1 MLPASIQSE
10 ISLSMKAAIL
20 TIGDEILMGQIT
32 DTNSVYIAR
41 HLSESGIETCRMQS
55 VPDQSDAIRQA
66 LDGLLAEADLLFIT
80 GGLGPTKDD
89 ITKKILCDYFDDE
102 LVFDDQTFLHLE
114 SLLANRQAPMNRLNR
129 DQALLPRKAEILP
142 NRKGTAAGMW
152 FSRNGKQAVSLPG
165 VPFEME
171 CLMEEEVMPRLHRR
185 FPQIAMAY
193 RMFIVYN
200 VAESALAEGLEAF
213 ENQLPEKMGLAYLP
227 SPGYVKLRL
236 TAKAAALPALEA
248 QAGRL
253 ESCLQSNQYQ
263 YIIPGGPQ
271 SDSLAAHIGSL
282 LRGQGRSLSTAESCT
297 GGYLAHLITAV
308 PGSSD
313 YYKGSVIAY
322 SNEIKESILDVQPDT
337 LRQQGAVSEETVIE
351 MAQSAR
357 RKFGTDYAIATSG
370 IAGPGG
376 GTPQKPVGTVWIAVS
391 TPRTCLTKLCLFSSD
406 RERNIERASIQAL
419 GLLLAALT
427 AEAEA
432 NNNN

>member
-1 MLPASIQSE
+1 
-10 ISLSMKAAIL
+10 MKAAIL

-32 DTNSVYIAR
+32 DTNSIYIAR
-41 HLSESGIETCRMQS
+41 LLSESGIETCRMQS
-55 VPDQSDAIRQA
+55 VPDQGDAIRQA
-66 LDGLLAEADLLFIT
+66 LDNLLSEADLLFIT

-89 ITKKILCDYFDDE
+89 ITKKVLCDYFDDE
-102 LVFDDQTFLHLE
+102 LVFDDQTYRHIE
-114 SLLANRQAPMNRLNR
+114 SLLAHRQAPMNRLNR

-152 FSRNGKQAVSLPG
+152 FSQNGKQAISLPG

-171 CLMEEEVMPRLHRR
+171 CLMDEEVMPRLHQR

-200 VAESALAEGLEAF
+200 VAESALAEKLEAF

-236 TAKAAALPALEA
+236 TAKAAALPALET

-253 ESCLQSNQYQ
+253 EGRLQSNRYQ

-271 SDSLAAHIGSL
+271 SDNLAAHIGSL
-282 LRGQGRSLSTAESCT
+282 LRRQGRSLSTAESCT

-322 SNEIKESILDVQPDT
+322 SNEIKESILDVQSDT

-351 MAQSAR
+351 MAQSVR
-357 RKFGTDYAIATSG
+357 RKFGTDYAISTSG

-376 GTPQKPVGTVWIAVS
+376 GTPQKPVGTVWIAVA
-391 TPRTCLTKLCLFSSD
+391 TPRTCLTKLCRFSSD

-419 GLLLAALT
+419 GLLLTALT
-427 AEAEA
+427 TEAEA

>member
-1 MLPASIQSE
+1 
-10 ISLSMKAAIL
+10 MKAAIL

-32 DTNSVYIAR
+32 DTNSIYIAR
-41 HLSESGIETCRMQS
+41 LLSESGIETCRMQS
-55 VPDQSDAIRQA
+55 VPDQGDAIRQA
-66 LDGLLAEADLLFIT
+66 LDNLLSEADLLFIT

-89 ITKKILCDYFDDE
+89 ITKKVLCDYFDDE
-102 LVFDDQTFLHLE
+102 LVFDDQTYRHIE
-114 SLLANRQAPMNRLNR
+114 SLLAHRQAPMNRLNR

-152 FSRNGKQAVSLPG
+152 FSQNGKQAISLPG

-171 CLMEEEVMPRLHRR
+171 CLMDEEVMPRLHQR

-200 VAESALAEGLEAF
+200 VAESALAEKLEAF

-236 TAKAAALPALEA
+236 TAKAAALPALET

-253 ESCLQSNQYQ
+253 EGRLQSNRYQ

-271 SDSLAAHIGSL
+271 SDNLAAHIGSL
-282 LRGQGRSLSTAESCT
+282 LRRQGRSLSTAESCT

-322 SNEIKESILDVQPDT
+322 SNEIKESILDVQSDT

-351 MAQSAR
+351 MAQSVR
-357 RKFGTDYAIATSG
+357 RKFGTDYAISTSG
-370 IAGPGG
+370 IAGPSG
-376 GTPQKPVGTVWIAVS
+376 GTPQKPVGTVWIAVA
-391 TPRTCLTKLCLFSSD
+391 TPRTCLTKLCRFSSD

-419 GLLLAALT
+419 GLLLTALT
-427 AEAEA
+427 TEAEA

>member
-1 MLPASIQSE
+1 
-10 ISLSMKAAIL
+10 MKAAIL

-41 HLSESGIETCRMQS
+41 LLSESGIETCRMQS
-55 VPDQSDAIRQA
+55 VPDQGDAIRHA
-66 LDGLLAEADLLFIT
+66 LDNLLSEADLLFIT

-89 ITKKILCDYFDDE
+89 ITKKVLCDYFDDE
-102 LVFDDQTFLHLE
+102 LVFDDQTYRHIE
-114 SLLANRQAPMNRLNR
+114 SLLTHRQAPMNRLNR

-152 FSRNGKQAVSLPG
+152 FSQNGKQAVSLPG

-171 CLMEEEVMPRLHRR
+171 CLMDEEVMPRLHRR
-185 FPQIAMAY
+185 FPQIAMDY

-200 VAESALAEGLEAF
+200 VAESALAEKLEAF

-236 TAKAAALPALEA
+236 TAKAAALPALET

-253 ESCLQSNQYQ
+253 EGRLQSNRYQ

-271 SDSLAAHIGSL
+271 SDNLAAHIGSL
-282 LRGQGRSLSTAESCT
+282 LRRQGRSLSTAESCT

-322 SNEIKESILDVQPDT
+322 SNEIKESILDVQSDT

-351 MAQSAR
+351 MAQSVR
-357 RKFGTDYAIATSG
+357 RKFGTDYAISTSG

-376 GTPQKPVGTVWIAVS
+376 GTPQKPVGTVWIAVA
-391 TPRTCLTKLCLFSSD
+391 TPRTCLTKLCRFSSD

-419 GLLLAALT
+419 GLLLTALT
-427 AEAEA
+427 TEAEA

>member
-1 MLPASIQSE
+1 
-10 ISLSMKAAIL
+10 MKAAIL

-41 HLSESGIETCRMQS
+41 LLSESGIETCRMQS
-55 VPDQSDAIRQA
+55 VPDQGDAIRQA
-66 LDGLLAEADLLFIT
+66 LDNLLSEADLLFIT

-89 ITKKILCDYFDDE
+89 ITKKVLCDYFDDE
-102 LVFDDQTFLHLE
+102 LVFDDQTYRHIE
-114 SLLANRQAPMNRLNR
+114 SLLAHRQAPMNQLNR

-152 FSRNGKQAVSLPG
+152 FSQNGKQAVSLPG

-171 CLMEEEVMPRLHRR
+171 CLMDEEVMPRLHRR
-185 FPQIAMAY
+185 FPQIAMDY

-200 VAESALAEGLEAF
+200 VAESALAEKLEAF

-236 TAKAAALPALEA
+236 TAKAAALPALET

-253 ESCLQSNQYQ
+253 E
-263 YIIPGGPQ
+263 
-271 SDSLAAHIGSL
+271 
-282 LRGQGRSLSTAESCT
+282 TAESCT

-322 SNEIKESILDVQPDT
+322 SNEIKESILDVQSDT

-351 MAQSAR
+351 MAQSVR
-357 RKFGTDYAIATSG
+357 RKFGTDYAISTSG
-370 IAGPGG
+370 IAGPSG
-376 GTPQKPVGTVWIAVS
+376 GTPQKPVGTVWIAVA
-391 TPRTCLTKLCLFSSD
+391 TPRTCLTKLCRFSSD

-419 GLLLAALT
+419 GLLLTALT
-427 AEAEA
+427 TEAEA

>member
-1 MLPASIQSE
+1 
-10 ISLSMKAAIL
+10 MKAAIL

-41 HLSESGIETCRMQS
+41 LLSESGIETCRMQS
-55 VPDQSDAIRQA
+55 VPDQSDAIRHA
-66 LDGLLAEADLLFIT
+66 LDNLLSEADLLFIT

-89 ITKKILCDYFDDE
+89 ITKKVLCDYFDDE
-102 LVFDDQTFLHLE
+102 LVFDDQTYRHIE
-114 SLLANRQAPMNRLNR
+114 SLLTHRQAPMNRLNR

-152 FSRNGKQAVSLPG
+152 FSQNGKQAISLPG

-171 CLMEEEVMPRLHRR
+171 CLMDEEVMPRLHQR

-200 VAESALAEGLEAF
+200 VAESALAEKLEAF

-236 TAKAAALPALEA
+236 TAKAAALPALET

-253 ESCLQSNQYQ
+253 ESCLQSNRYQ

-282 LRGQGRSLSTAESCT
+282 LRRQGRSLSTAESCT

-322 SNEIKESILDVQPDT
+322 SNEIKESILDVQSDT

-351 MAQSAR
+351 MAQSVR
-357 RKFGTDYAIATSG
+357 RKFGTDYAISTSG

-376 GTPQKPVGTVWIAVS
+376 GTPQKPVGTVWIAVA
-391 TPRTCLTKLCLFSSD
+391 TPRTCLTKLCRFSSD

-419 GLLLAALT
+419 GLLLTALT
-427 AEAEA
+427 TEAEA

>member
-1 MLPASIQSE
+1 
-10 ISLSMKAAIL
+10 MKAAIL

-41 HLSESGIETCRMQS
+41 LLSESGIETCRMQS
-55 VPDQSDAIRQA
+55 VPDQGDAIRHA
-66 LDGLLAEADLLFIT
+66 LDNLLSEADLLFIT

-89 ITKKILCDYFDDE
+89 ITKKVLCDYFDDE
-102 LVFDDQTFLHLE
+102 LVFDDQTYRHIE
-114 SLLANRQAPMNRLNR
+114 SLLTHRQAPMNRLNR

-152 FSRNGKQAVSLPG
+152 FSQNGKQAVSLPG

-171 CLMEEEVMPRLHRR
+171 CLMDEEVMPRLHRR
-185 FPQIAMAY
+185 FPQIAMDY

-200 VAESALAEGLEAF
+200 VAESALAEKLDAF

-236 TAKAAALPALEA
+236 TAKAAALPALET

-253 ESCLQSNQYQ
+253 EGRLQSNRYQ

-271 SDSLAAHIGSL
+271 SDNLAAHIGSL
-282 LRGQGRSLSTAESCT
+282 LRRQGRSLSTAESCT

-322 SNEIKESILDVQPDT
+322 SNEIKESILDVQSDT

-351 MAQSAR
+351 MAQSVR
-357 RKFGTDYAIATSG
+357 RKFGTDYAISTSG

-376 GTPQKPVGTVWIAVS
+376 GTPQKPVGTVWIAVA
-391 TPRTCLTKLCLFSSD
+391 TPRTCLTKLCRFSSD

-419 GLLLAALT
+419 GLLLTALT
-427 AEAEA
+427 TEAEA

>member
-1 MLPASIQSE
+1 
-10 ISLSMKAAIL
+10 MKAAIL

-32 DTNSVYIAR
+32 DTNSIYIAR
-41 HLSESGIETCRMQS
+41 LLSESGIETCRMQS
-55 VPDQSDAIRQA
+55 VPDQGDAIRQA
-66 LDGLLAEADLLFIT
+66 LDNLLSEADLLFIT

-89 ITKKILCDYFDDE
+89 ITKKVLCDYFDDE
-102 LVFDDQTFLHLE
+102 LVFDDQTYRHIE

-152 FSRNGKQAVSLPG
+152 FSQNGKQAISLPG

-171 CLMEEEVMPRLHRR
+171 CLMDEEVMPRLHQR

-200 VAESALAEGLEAF
+200 VAESALAEKLEAF

-236 TAKAAALPALEA
+236 TAKAAALPALET

-253 ESCLQSNQYQ
+253 EGRLQSNRYQ

-271 SDSLAAHIGSL
+271 SDNLAAHIGSL
-282 LRGQGRSLSTAESCT
+282 LRRQGRSLSTAESCT

-322 SNEIKESILDVQPDT
+322 SNEIKESILDVQSDT

-351 MAQSAR
+351 MAQSVR
-357 RKFGTDYAIATSG
+357 RKFGTDYAISTSG

-376 GTPQKPVGTVWIAVS
+376 GTPQKPVGTVWIAVA
-391 TPRTCLTKLCLFSSD
+391 TPRTCLTKLCRFSSD

-419 GLLLAALT
+419 GLLLTALT
-427 AEAEA
+427 TEAEA

>member
-1 MLPASIQSE
+1 
-10 ISLSMKAAIL
+10 MKAAIL

-32 DTNSVYIAR
+32 DTNSIYIAR
-41 HLSESGIETCRMQS
+41 LLSESGIETCRMQS
-55 VPDQSDAIRQA
+55 VPDQGDAIRQA
-66 LDGLLAEADLLFIT
+66 LDNLLSEADLLFIT

-89 ITKKILCDYFDDE
+89 ITKKVLCDYFDDE
-102 LVFDDQTFLHLE
+102 LVFDDQTYRHIE
-114 SLLANRQAPMNRLNR
+114 SLLAHRQAPMNRLNR

-152 FSRNGKQAVSLPG
+152 FSQNGKQAISLPG

-171 CLMEEEVMPRLHRR
+171 CLMDEEVMPRLHQR

-200 VAESALAEGLEAF
+200 VAESALAEKLEAF

-253 ESCLQSNQYQ
+253 EGRLQSNRYQ

-271 SDSLAAHIGSL
+271 SDNLAAHIGSL
-282 LRGQGRSLSTAESCT
+282 LRRQGRSLSTAESCT

-322 SNEIKESILDVQPDT
+322 SNEIKESILDVQSDT

-351 MAQSAR
+351 MAQSVR
-357 RKFGTDYAIATSG
+357 RKFGTDYAISTSG

-376 GTPQKPVGTVWIAVS
+376 GTPQKPVGTVWIAVA
-391 TPRTCLTKLCLFSSD
+391 TPRTCLTKLCRFSSD

-419 GLLLAALT
+419 GLLLTALT
-427 AEAEA
+427 TEAEA

>member
-1 MLPASIQSE
+1 
-10 ISLSMKAAIL
+10 MKAAIL

-41 HLSESGIETCRMQS
+41 LLSESGIETCRMQS
-55 VPDQSDAIRQA
+55 VPDQGDAIRQA
-66 LDGLLAEADLLFIT
+66 LDNLLSEADLLFIT

-89 ITKKILCDYFDDE
+89 ITKKVLCDYFDDE
-102 LVFDDQTFLHLE
+102 LVFDDQTYRHIE
-114 SLLANRQAPMNRLNR
+114 SLLAHRQAPMNQLNR

-152 FSRNGKQAVSLPG
+152 FSQNGKQAVSLPG

-171 CLMEEEVMPRLHRR
+171 CLMDEEVMPRLHRR
-185 FPQIAMAY
+185 FPQIAMDY

-200 VAESALAEGLEAF
+200 VAESALAEKLEAF

-236 TAKAAALPALEA
+236 TAKAAALPALET

-253 ESCLQSNQYQ
+253 ESCLQSNRYQ

-282 LRGQGRSLSTAESCT
+282 LRRQGRSLSTAESCT

-322 SNEIKESILDVQPDT
+322 SNEIKESILDVQSDT

-351 MAQSAR
+351 MAQSVR
-357 RKFGTDYAIATSG
+357 RKFGTDYAISTSG
-370 IAGPGG
+370 IAGPSG
-376 GTPQKPVGTVWIAVS
+376 GTPQKPVGTVWIAVA
-391 TPRTCLTKLCLFSSD
+391 TPRTCLTKLCRFSSD

-419 GLLLAALT
+419 GLLLTALT
-427 AEAEA
+427 TEAEA

>member
-1 MLPASIQSE
+1 
-10 ISLSMKAAIL
+10 MKAAIL

-41 HLSESGIETCRMQS
+41 LLSESGIETCRMQS
-55 VPDQSDAIRQA
+55 VPDQGDAIRHA
-66 LDGLLAEADLLFIT
+66 LDNLLSEADLLFIT

-89 ITKKILCDYFDDE
+89 ITKKVLCDYFDDE
-102 LVFDDQTFLHLE
+102 LVFDDQTYRHIE
-114 SLLANRQAPMNRLNR
+114 SLLTHRQAPMNRLNR

-152 FSRNGKQAVSLPG
+152 FSQNGKQAISLPG

-171 CLMEEEVMPRLHRR
+171 CLMDEEVMPRLHQR

-200 VAESALAEGLEAF
+200 VAESALAEKLEAF

-236 TAKAAALPALEA
+236 TAKAAALPALET

-253 ESCLQSNQYQ
+253 ESCLQSNRYQ

-282 LRGQGRSLSTAESCT
+282 LRRQGRSLSTAESCT

-322 SNEIKESILDVQPDT
+322 SNEIKESILDVQSDT

-351 MAQSAR
+351 MAQSVR
-357 RKFGTDYAIATSG
+357 RKFGTDYAISTSG

-376 GTPQKPVGTVWIAVS
+376 GTPQKPVGTVWIAVA
-391 TPRTCLTKLCLFSSD
+391 TPRTCLTKLCRFSSD

-419 GLLLAALT
+419 GLLLTALT
-427 AEAEA
+427 TEAEA

>member
-1 MLPASIQSE
+1 
-10 ISLSMKAAIL
+10 MKAAIL

-32 DTNSVYIAR
+32 DTNSIYIAR
-41 HLSESGIETCRMQS
+41 LLSESGIETCRMQS
-55 VPDQSDAIRQA
+55 VPDQGDAIRQA
-66 LDGLLAEADLLFIT
+66 LDNLLSKADLLFIT

-89 ITKKILCDYFDDE
+89 ITKKVLCDYFDDE
-102 LVFDDQTFLHLE
+102 LVFDDQTYRHIE
-114 SLLANRQAPMNRLNR
+114 SLLAHRQAPMNRLNR

-152 FSRNGKQAVSLPG
+152 FSQNGKQAISLPG

-171 CLMEEEVMPRLHRR
+171 CLMDEEVMPRLHQR

-200 VAESALAEGLEAF
+200 VAESALAEKLEAF

-236 TAKAAALPALEA
+236 TAKAAALPALDT
-248 QAGRL
+248 QARRL

-271 SDSLAAHIGSL
+271 SDSLAAHIGNL
-282 LRGQGRSLSTAESCT
+282 LRRQGRSLSTAESCT

-322 SNEIKESILDVQPDT
+322 SNEIKESILDVQSDT

-351 MAQSAR
+351 MAQSVR
-357 RKFGTDYAIATSG
+357 RKFGTDYAISTSG

-376 GTPQKPVGTVWIAVS
+376 GTPQKPVGTVWIAVA
-391 TPRTCLTKLCLFSSD
+391 TPRTCLTKLCRFSSD

-419 GLLLAALT
+419 GLLLTALT
-427 AEAEA
+427 TEAEA

>member
-1 MLPASIQSE
+1 
-10 ISLSMKAAIL
+10 MKAAIL

-32 DTNSVYIAR
+32 DTNSIYIAR
-41 HLSESGIETCRMQS
+41 LLSESGIETCRMQS
-55 VPDQSDAIRQA
+55 VPDQGDAIRQA
-66 LDGLLAEADLLFIT
+66 LDNLLSEADLLFIT

-89 ITKKILCDYFDDE
+89 ITKKVLCDYFDDE
-102 LVFDDQTFLHLE
+102 LVFDDQTYRHIE
-114 SLLANRQAPMNRLNR
+114 SLLAHRQAPMNRLNR

-152 FSRNGKQAVSLPG
+152 FSQNGKQAISLPG

-171 CLMEEEVMPRLHRR
+171 CLMDEEVMPRLHQR

-200 VAESALAEGLEAF
+200 VAESALAEKLEAF

-236 TAKAAALPALEA
+236 TAKAAALPALET

-253 ESCLQSNQYQ
+253 ESCLQSNRYQ

-282 LRGQGRSLSTAESCT
+282 LRRQGRSLSTAESCT

-322 SNEIKESILDVQPDT
+322 SNEIKESILDVQSDT
-337 LRQQGAVSEETVIE
+337 LRQQGAVSKETVIE
-351 MAQSAR
+351 MAQSVR
-357 RKFGTDYAIATSG
+357 CKFGTDYAISTSG

-376 GTPQKPVGTVWIAVS
+376 GTPQKPVGTVWIAVA
-391 TPRTCLTKLCLFSSD
+391 TPRTCLTKLCRFSSD

-419 GLLLAALT
+419 GLLLTALT
-427 AEAEA
+427 TEAEA

>member
-1 MLPASIQSE
+1 
-10 ISLSMKAAIL
+10 MKAAIL

-41 HLSESGIETCRMQS
+41 LLSESGIETCRMQS
-55 VPDQSDAIRQA
+55 VPDQGDAIRQA
-66 LDGLLAEADLLFIT
+66 LDNLLSEADLLFIT

-89 ITKKILCDYFDDE
+89 ITKKVLCDYFDDE
-102 LVFDDQTFLHLE
+102 LVFDDQTYRHIE
-114 SLLANRQAPMNRLNR
+114 SLLAHRQAPMNRLNR

-152 FSRNGKQAVSLPG
+152 FSQNGKQAISLPG

-171 CLMEEEVMPRLHRR
+171 CLMDEEVMPRLHQR

-200 VAESALAEGLEAF
+200 VAESALAEKLEAF

-236 TAKAAALPALEA
+236 TAKAAALPALET

-253 ESCLQSNQYQ
+253 ESCLQSNRYQ

-282 LRGQGRSLSTAESCT
+282 LRRQGRSLSTAESCT

-322 SNEIKESILDVQPDT
+322 SNEIKESILDVQSDT

-351 MAQSAR
+351 MAQSVR
-357 RKFGTDYAIATSG
+357 RKFGTDYAISTSG

-376 GTPQKPVGTVWIAVS
+376 GTPQKPVGTVWIAVA
-391 TPRTCLTKLCLFSSD
+391 TPRTCLTKLCRFSSD

-419 GLLLAALT
+419 GLLLTALT
-427 AEAEA
+427 TEAEA

>member
-1 MLPASIQSE
+1 
-10 ISLSMKAAIL
+10 MKAAIL

-41 HLSESGIETCRMQS
+41 LLSESGIETCRMQS
-55 VPDQSDAIRQA
+55 VPDQGDAIRQA
-66 LDGLLAEADLLFIT
+66 LDNLLSEADLLFIT

-89 ITKKILCDYFDDE
+89 ITKKVLCDYFDDE
-102 LVFDDQTFLHLE
+102 LVFDDQTYRHIE
-114 SLLANRQAPMNRLNR
+114 SLLAHRQAPMNRLNR

-152 FSRNGKQAVSLPG
+152 FSQNGKQAISLPG

-171 CLMEEEVMPRLHRR
+171 CLMDEEVMPRLHQR

-200 VAESALAEGLEAF
+200 VAESALAEKLEAF

-236 TAKAAALPALEA
+236 TAKAAALPALET

-253 ESCLQSNQYQ
+253 EGRLQSNRYQ

-271 SDSLAAHIGSL
+271 SDNLAAHIGSL
-282 LRGQGRSLSTAESCT
+282 LRRQGRSLSTAESCT

-322 SNEIKESILDVQPDT
+322 SNEIKESILDVQSDT

-351 MAQSAR
+351 MAQSVR
-357 RKFGTDYAIATSG
+357 RKFGTDYAISTSG

-376 GTPQKPVGTVWIAVS
+376 GTPQKPVGTVWIAVA
-391 TPRTCLTKLCLFSSD
+391 TPRTCLTKLCRFSSD

-419 GLLLAALT
+419 GLLLTALT
-427 AEAEA
+427 TEAEA

>member
-1 MLPASIQSE
+1 
-10 ISLSMKAAIL
+10 MKAAIL

-66 LDGLLAEADLLFIT
+66 LDNLLSEADLLFIT

-102 LVFDDQTFLHLE
+102 LVFDDQTFRHIE
-114 SLLANRQAPMNRLNR
+114 SLLAHRQAPMNRLNR

-152 FSRNGKQAVSLPG
+152 FSQNGKQAISLPG

-171 CLMEEEVMPRLHRR
+171 CLMDEEVMPRLHQR

-200 VAESALAEGLEAF
+200 VAESALAEKLEAF

-236 TAKAAALPALEA
+236 TAKAAALPALET

-253 ESCLQSNQYQ
+253 EGRLQSNRYQ

-271 SDSLAAHIGSL
+271 SDNLAAHIGSL
-282 LRGQGRSLSTAESCT
+282 LRRQGRSLSTAESCT

-322 SNEIKESILDVQPDT
+322 SNEIKESILDVQSDT

-351 MAQSAR
+351 MAQSVR
-357 RKFGTDYAIATSG
+357 RKFGTDYAISTSG

-376 GTPQKPVGTVWIAVS
+376 GTPQKPVGTVWIAVA
-391 TPRTCLTKLCLFSSD
+391 TPRTCLTKLCRFSSD

-419 GLLLAALT
+419 GLLLTALT
-427 AEAEA
+427 TEAEA